1 MTLMESPS
9 RLVMAGSY
17 ESYEP
22 AITKRIGDS
31 RGVMTKPSVTQA
43 FLRFDL
49 DLWLYLGTGLLVF
62 TRFWNV
68 IYIKYFPV
76 DTDIPVLDY

>member
-1 MTLMESPS
+1 M
-9 RLVMAGSY
+9 R
-17 ESYEP
+17 

-43 FLRFDL
+43 FLGLDL

-68 IYIKYFPV
+68 IYIKYFPW
-76 DTDIPVLDY
+76 IL

>member
-1 MTLMESPS
+1 M
-9 RLVMAGSY
+9 
-17 ESYEP
+17 
-22 AITKRIGDS
+22 TKRIVGS

-43 FLRFDL
+43 FLGFDL
-49 DLWLYLGTGLLVF
+49 DLWLYLGTGLLIF

-76 DTDIPVLDY
+76 DTVLPVLDY